1 MVGEMRLVVLNHL
14 TLDGVLQAPG
24 GPEEDTRGGFRHG
37 GWAIPGN
44 DEVMGRRLGERSGAP
59 GGGLLLGRR
68 SYEQMLAHWNDV
80 GGPFKDQ
87 LNESPKYVA
96 SSSASTEL
104 AWPNSTLLHGDVPA
118 AIAELKEQPGGDL
131 TIMGSG
137 QLIRS
142 LLVARPDRR
151 VPADDPSRRPRV
163 GPTSLRAR
171 GPPDQAS
178 SRRLHPHDDRRDHG
192 DLPAGLTLLGQ
203 DVIRSGR
210 YDSHFV

>member
-24 GPEEDTRGGFRHG
+24 GPEEDTRGGFQHG

-68 SYEQMLAHWNDV
+68 SYEQMLAHWNET

-96 SSSASTEL
+96 SSTASTEL
-104 AWPNSTLLHGDVPA
+104 GWPNSTLLHGDVPA
-118 AIAELKEQPGGDL
+118 SIAELKERPGGDL

-137 QLIRS
+137 RLIRS
-142 LLVARPDRR
+142 LLPHGLIDEYLLMIHPVVLGSGQRLFEHEDHLTRLR
-151 VPADDPSRRPRV
+151 LVDCT
-163 GPTSLRAR
+163 PTSTGVLMATYR
-171 GPPDQAS
+171 
-178 SRRLHPHDDRRDHG
+178 
-192 DLPAGLTLLGQ
+192 PA
-203 DVIRSGR
+203 
-210 YDSHFV
+210 